1 MKKIFLVAI
10 FIVIGNFSYARATE
24 FGPFQGKILDA
35 ETKEPIEGVVVLIE
49 WCQYR
54 LSSLFENTI
63 FYDAQE
69 TLTDKNGEF
78 YISGIWIVNPWTRLM
93 VVADVII
100 YKSGYGTVDGIDLHG
115 PWKSFLEREWGAP
128 KGTYILKVENGK
140 PVIIL
145 EKVTDVEERRKN
157 IPSEPSVPD
166 GKYHQLKWKWKLLR
180 LEKNKERKF
189 LGLGELIDSDQFG
202 R

>member
-63 FYDAQE
+63 F
-69 TLTDKNGEF
+69 
-78 YISGIWIVNPWTRLM
+78 
-93 VVADVII
+93 
-100 YKSGYGTVDGIDLHG
+100 
-115 PWKSFLEREWGAP
+115 
-128 KGTYILKVENGK
+128 
-140 PVIIL
+140 
-145 EKVTDVEERRKN
+145 
-157 IPSEPSVPD
+157 
-166 GKYHQLKWKWKLLR
+166 
-180 LEKNKERKF
+180 
-189 LGLGELIDSDQFG
+189 
-202 R
+202 